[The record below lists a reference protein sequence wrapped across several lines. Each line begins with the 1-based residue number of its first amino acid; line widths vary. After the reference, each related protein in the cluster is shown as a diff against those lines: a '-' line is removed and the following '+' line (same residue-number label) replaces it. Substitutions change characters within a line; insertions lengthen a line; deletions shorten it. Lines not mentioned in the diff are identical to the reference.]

1 MRSDPSTLARPRLP
15 SRARGPRCP
24 VPGHGAET
32 EEACIHRAGSRP
44 RATDGELGAAY
55 VSAALP
61 VGPLRPLARRVGQ
74 VHAPGSEGREP
85 EYIEKQISKI
95 RAFTSYFSPTV
106 RGFEYLPPEG
116 PALVIG
122 NHNAAIYMPDT
133 WVTALAIVDRR
144 GTDHPA
150 YTLTYDLLF
159 ALPLVGPFLRR
170 IGAIPAASDDA
181 VRALAEGALVL
192 DYPGGDWEACR
203 PWSDR
208 NHIDFAGHT
217 GFARLALRTGVPIVP
232 VVAHGSHDSVVVV
245 ARGNR
250 IARWLGL
257 PGMHI
262 KVFPILLGP
271 LGITTAVLPPLP
283 LPSSI
288 TVEFLPPITWPDFG
302 PEAADDPDI
311 VARCA
316 EEVVG
321 AMQEALD
328 RLRVERPTPC
338 SAGTPTWRNGS
349 SVADHPARGTDPG
362 PGPSGGFSP
371 TG

>member
-1 MRSDPSTLARPRLP
+1 MRSHPSTLDRSRTPPAAGRPR
-15 SRARGPRCP
+15 RP
-24 VPGHGAET
+24 VPGSGPGPGAEMGHDPMVT
-32 EEACIHRAGSRP
+32 GPSRP
-44 RATDGELGAAY
+44 PATGGVRGVERHVVAP
-55 VSAALP
+55 P
-61 VGPLRPLARRVGQ
+61 VGPLRPLARRVERA
-74 VHAPGSEGREP
+74 HARGSEAREP
-85 EYIEKQISKI
+85 EYIEQQLSKI

-106 RGFEYLPPEG
+106 RGLEYLPPEG

-122 NHNAAIYMPDT
+122 NHNAAFYMPDT

-181 VRALAEGALVL
+181 VQALAEGALVL

-203 PWSDR
+203 PWPDR
-208 NHIDFAGHT
+208 NHIDFAGRT

-232 VVAHGSHDSVVVV
+232 VVAHGSHDTVVVL
-245 ARGNR
+245 ARGDR

-257 PGMHI
+257 PGMHV

-288 TVEFLPPITWPDFG
+288 TVEFLPPITWPDLG

-316 EEVVG
+316 DEVIG

-328 RLRVERPTPC
+328 RLRVER
-338 SAGTPTWRNGS
+338 A
-349 SVADHPARGTDPG
+349 HPVLRGYANLARRLVGR
-362 PGPSGGFSP
+362 
-371 TG
+371 